1 MLTDGGLGEIQPL
14 GGTGKTAGFMHH
26 HQGVEPEWINHK
38 FNL

>member
-14 GGTGKTAGFMHH
+14 GGAGKAAGFMHH
-26 HQGVEPEWINHK
+26 HQGMEPEWINHK